1 MALAWTLLGLCL
13 ALESWYQISAA
24 KKGPSDGEAPRSAE
38 PLRYFDLWRCICVAC
53 VVVTHIWEGYH
64 AENILGCGQ
73 WVLQFLMLI
82 SGTCFAKSSSSLMRY
97 CWRLLLVWSVGTLLN
112 WMVMVAVEAKWRDSS
127 WRVQFQM
134 GFCLQ
139 ILVMALATAPLK
151 WHFTSTGGKQS
162 QDAFSKFALVALV
175 LYASGMLC
183 ALAVMHGFP
192 KQLDAS
198 LPTARLGTEILE
210 SAGVLLLATIALCAL
225 APESHGWIGWAM
237 LVLIQLGRV
246 AHSEPRP
253 GSEIHLCD
261 LYAWAVFIH
270 FVPLTNQSGIGL
282 AMAGS
287 WPIWALACA
296 FLLGLPG
303 SGPEFPAMFP
313 SNEVTLR
320 ARFYAVETIFAVAF
334 ITIPAAGPKR
344 TLPIPAWMG
353 PSLSFLNKMSLL
365 AFTSHK
371 AIITLVAGGW
381 EGLRL

>member
-151 WHFTSTGGKQS
+151 LFKPDKLWGLQTLECLRHSWE
-162 QDAFSKFALVALV
+162 VALHFDGWEAEPGRF
-175 LYASGMLC
+175 LQIRAGGPGALC
-183 ALAVMHGFP
+183 IGHALRAGC
-192 KQLDAS
+192 D
-198 LPTARLGTEILE
+198 ARLSQAVGCQ
-210 SAGVLLLATIALCAL
+210 LAHR
-225 APESHGWIGWAM
+225 E
-237 LVLIQLGRV
+237 
-246 AHSEPRP
+246 
-253 GSEIHLCD
+253 
-261 LYAWAVFIH
+261 AWDGD
-270 FVPLTNQSGIGL
+270 S
-282 AMAGS
+282 
-287 WPIWALACA
+287 
-296 FLLGLPG
+296 
-303 SGPEFPAMFP
+303 
-313 SNEVTLR
+313 
-320 ARFYAVETIFAVAF
+320 
-334 ITIPAAGPKR
+334 
-344 TLPIPAWMG
+344 
-353 PSLSFLNKMSLL
+353 
-365 AFTSHK
+365 
-371 AIITLVAGGW
+371 
-381 EGLRL
+381 